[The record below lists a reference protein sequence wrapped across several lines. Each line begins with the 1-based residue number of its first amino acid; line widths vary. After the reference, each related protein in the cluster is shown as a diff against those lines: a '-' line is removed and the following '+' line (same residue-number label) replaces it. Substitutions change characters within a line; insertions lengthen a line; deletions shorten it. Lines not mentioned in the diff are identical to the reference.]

1 MHPDPA
7 TTRPQ
12 LQASGDRIP
21 GSSLESGAD
30 SILGRW
36 SWMTVLAFAILA
48 IPFGIILIRFLAT
61 SGQHIYLPDDL
72 ALIDLHTRNALHW
85 RQELGVFDHNK
96 NWNHPGPSY
105 FYLLSLSYRLL
116 GSGARAEFFGA
127 TLLNA
132 LAALACVG
140 VVRRRTTPARA
151 LWAAVWVGLLAGL
164 LAITGPGSMTYSEG
178 GLGALVSP
186 WNPMVVI
193 LPLVLFIVLC
203 ASALDRSTLSL
214 VGAVLVGSFIV
225 QTDISTLPVVAA
237 VFAVAAVGWLATLVI
252 DKRGSRVSDHP
263 RSSRW
268 WAAAGL
274 IVFVAMW
281 TPPIIQQFTNHP
293 GNFTLIYR
301 FFTSGQPGQSF
312 HAALWSV
319 AAVNGMLVEGP
330 SEVMSS
336 LLGVPP
342 GHSTIT
348 VVVWITVVLIGAG
361 VTAVGIR
368 QRLRLATGL
377 GALSLVGCGATVLAV
392 THVVGLIFGY
402 LVAWEIAMPIA
413 TLIGLG
419 VVRWEWPARASR
431 PRSVRSTMPMRAA
444 LGVVAVLVGVLLTVR
459 VVAIPALGTV
469 SDPTV
474 ARLDS
479 LVAPSLNH
487 QQSVFVGD
495 NGVQPLLLG
504 VEQFIGLVNRLD
516 EQGYH
521 PKVNTAWKA
530 QFGTGYLSTG
540 HEASSIELSPWS
552 VAAARLPGYAGRV
565 GNIAVIIS
573 HPSSGG
579 G

>member
-7 TTRPQ
+7 TTRPL

-21 GSSLESGAD
+21 GSSPESGVD
-30 SILGRW
+30 TTRGRS
-36 SWMTVLAFAILA
+36 SWMTVLAFAVLA
-48 IPFGIILIRFLAT
+48 IPFAIILIRFLAA

-72 ALIDLHTRNALHW
+72 ALIDLHTREALRW
-85 RQELGVFDHNK
+85 RQQLGVFDHN

-105 FYLLSLSYRLL
+105 FYLLSLAYRVL

-151 LWAAVWVGLLAGL
+151 LWAAVWIGLLAGL

-193 LPLVLFIVLC
+193 LPLVLFTVLC
-203 ASALDRSTLSL
+203 AAALDRSALSL
-214 VGAVLVGSFIV
+214 VGALLVGSFIV

-237 VFAVAAVGWLATLVI
+237 VLAVAGVGWLVTLVI
-252 DKRGSRVSDHP
+252 DRR
-263 RSSRW
+263 RSPAPQHLRPRW
-268 WAAAGL
+268 WVTGGL
-274 IVFVAMW
+274 VVFAAMW

-319 AAVNGMLVEGP
+319 AAVNGILVEGP

-342 GHSTIT
+342 SHSTIT
-348 VVVWITVVLIGAG
+348 VVVWIAVLLVGAA

-377 GALSLVGCGATVLAV
+377 GALSLVGGGATVLAV
-392 THVVGLIFGY
+392 THVIGLVFGY

-413 TLIGLG
+413 ALIGLG
-419 VVRWEWPARASR
+419 LVRWPWPTTGKPSR
-431 PRSVRSTMPMRAA
+431 PPTASAGLR
-444 LGVVAVLVGVLLTVR
+444 LGLGGVAVLVGVVLAVR
-459 VVAIPALGTV
+459 VISLPALSTV

-479 LVAPSLNH
+479 LVTPSLSH
-487 QQSVFVGD
+487 QQAVFVGD

-504 VEQFIGLVNRLD
+504 VEQFIGLVNQLD

-530 QFGTGYLSTG
+530 QFGTAYLATG

-552 VAAARLPGYAGRV
+552 ARSTGLPGYAGRV
-565 GNIAVIIS
+565 GNIAVTITR
-573 HPSSGG
+573 PPGG
-579 G
+579 QG